1 MSGHTVGSNIPI
13 AKREWTFKEKQVLKG
28 IQQSAFVYEWLHD
41 RTSRYYYRLF
51 NYIALPAYLIHL
63 LVAGGAL
70 SGLQNGGSQWVQ
82 ACTVAFATFGM
93 LLKAVDDTKQFK
105 QRATEHERASRQFS
119 ELHRAIHRECCKPEN
134 ERQDATYFIAA
145 QDDKYTQLKQI
156 ISHIPDHIVRQY
168 EMLKDSGDF
177 EGGIEK
183 EFEEPYKQLP
193 YDKTIM
199 VSPFSSPQKV
209 IAFQTQMRNST
220 YPKQH
225 MHQNVH
231 VPHKEESHSNKFALG
246 NFLRPSSMLSPRAK
260 RPLEIIVEKS
270 LKNTL

>member
-1 MSGHTVGSNIPI
+1 MGSNIPI
-13 AKREWTFKEKQVLKG
+13 AKREWTYKEKQVLKG

-70 SGLQNGGSQWVQ
+70 SGLQTGGSQWVQ

-105 QRATEHERASRQFS
+105 QRATDHERASRQFS

-209 IAFQTQMRNST
+209 IAFQTQMRNNPH
-220 YPKQH
+220 PKQK
-225 MHQNVH
+225 MLQNVQNM
-231 VPHKEESHSNKFALG
+231 PQNQPQKEEHIAASFSLG
-246 NFLRPSSMLSPRAK
+246 SFLRPSSLISPRPK
-260 RPLEIIVEKS
+260 RPLDIIVEKS
-270 LKNTL
+270 LNR